1 LLKRWLARRE
11 FAIYYLLYRYSRSL
25 GGPLNYGQALDI
37 VRGVVGSRKVAD
49 SILRQL
55 ICRGLLRKTG
65 NMSYTVVEPDVL
77 FHKVLVYYIAGRL
90 RRRGLEAYVEDDR
103 IVVRGETVNHAELSE
118 IESLVP
124 LLKKAGIEV
133 RVEHEQ

>member
-1 LLKRWLARRE
+1 LLKRWLSRRE
-11 FAIYYLLYRYSRSL
+11 FAIYYLLYMYSRSL
-25 GGPLNYGQALDI
+25 GGSLNYGQALDI

-55 ICRGLLRKTG
+55 IRRGLLRKTG
-65 NMSYTVVEPDVL
+65 NMSYIVVEPDVL
-77 FHKVLVYYIAGRL
+77 FHKVLVHYIAGRL

-103 IVVRGETVNHAELSE
+103 IVVRGETVNHAGLSE